1 MKDDIEMLIK
11 KGRLSYY
18 VKGGKKI
25 GRNHLKVNPPSKTA
39 DVGTIYESNEA
50 SKGKHKYIASITW
63 GAPRENLP
71 SKWEIKERLSR

>member
-1 MKDDIEMLIK
+1 ML
-11 KGRLSYY
+11 REA
-18 VKGGKKI
+18 KKI

-50 SKGKHKYIASITW
+50 SKGKHKYIASITR

-71 SKWEIKERLSR
+71 SKWAIKERSLR